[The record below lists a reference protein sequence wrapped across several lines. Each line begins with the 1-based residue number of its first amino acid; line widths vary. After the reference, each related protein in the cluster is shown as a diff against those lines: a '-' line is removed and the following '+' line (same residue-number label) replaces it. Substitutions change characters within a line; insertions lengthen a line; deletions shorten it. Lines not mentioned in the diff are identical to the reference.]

1 MMLFPFPGSTLDLID
16 LEWISVFFLLSLCIL
31 EGGFAVEKRK
41 WDISQFLLKR
51 YILHFLAWR
60 NFFAKICLFYNY
72 VDILLNVYLLKYIV
86 YDIEYWQYKLYLIEF
101 ALFHR

>member
-1 MMLFPFPGSTLDLID
+1 MMLFPFPGSTLDLIH

-51 YILHFLAWR
+51 YILHFLA
-60 NFFAKICLFYNY
+60 AELFCQNML
-72 VDILLNVYLLKYIV
+72 IL
-86 YDIEYWQYKLYLIEF
+86 
-101 ALFHR
+101 